1 MAKMKKI
8 LALVL
13 CLFSIYSHAESIT
26 SRYLNKLPRKCH
38 AKHIIREVTHVSL
51 VEPSRI
57 ELELKEQLEL
67 REQFNKN
74 HSIDYSYYFP
84 QNVIDIKNVE
94 TVGRDNKQLICR
106 ADLVTE
112 KGSRPYTIT
121 FSENSVGQIIVSYN
135 I

>member
-1 MAKMKKI
+1 MKKI
-8 LALVL
+8 LSLIL
-13 CLFSIYSHAESIT
+13 CLFSIYSHAESSI
-26 SRYLNKLPRKCH
+26 SGYLDNLPKKCH
-38 AKHIIREVTHVSL
+38 PKHIIREIPFVSL
-51 VEPSRI
+51 VKPSKL
-57 ELELKEQLEL
+57 ELELRQQIEL

-84 QNVIDIKNVE
+84 QEVIDIKNVE

-106 ADLVTE
+106 ADLITE

-135 I
+135 M